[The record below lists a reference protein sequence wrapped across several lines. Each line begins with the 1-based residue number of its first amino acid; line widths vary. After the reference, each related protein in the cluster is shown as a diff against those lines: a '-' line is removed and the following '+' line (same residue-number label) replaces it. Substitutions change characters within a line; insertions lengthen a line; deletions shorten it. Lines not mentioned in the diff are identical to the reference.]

1 MFKFLLYKFG
11 HFISVKL
18 SKKNAYRLA
27 VFLADIH
34 RLVSKKDGDAV
45 TANLKIIAPDADRK
59 MIAVY
64 KKNIFRNF
72 AKYMV
77 DFFRFSTIQRPDIE
91 NDIEFSRLDIVDSA
105 LKKSKGVIVLTA
117 HIANWEL
124 GGIAMALLGYPIVCV
139 ALTHHNKKIN
149 DFFTKQR
156 ENKGFNVIPLGNA
169 AFRSLQALKRNKILA
184 LAGDRDFTQ
193 SGIVIDFFGKPT
205 IIPRGPAAF
214 SIKTGSPLLIAIL
227 LRKPNDKFSF
237 IYEGPITIEP
247 SGDEEKDIIELSKK
261 FIAVFE
267 RYIRKNPDQWL
278 MFRRFWEPVE
288 KDSCE

>member
-1 MFKFLLYKFG
+1 MLKFLLYKLG

-27 VFLADIH
+27 IFLADIH
-34 RLVSKKDGDAV
+34 CLISKRDRDAI
-45 TANLKIIAPDADRK
+45 TANLKIITPVADRK

-64 KKNIFRNF
+64 RKNIFRNF

-77 DFFRFSTIQRPDIE
+77 DFFRFSIIQKADIE
-91 NDIEFSRLDIVDSA
+91 NDIEFSGLDIVDSA

-139 ALTHHNKKIN
+139 ALTHRNKKIN
-149 DFFTKQR
+149 DFFIKQR
-156 ENKGFNVIPLGNA
+156 ENKGFSVIPLGNA
-169 AFRSLQALKRNKILA
+169 AFRSLQALKKNKVLA

-205 IIPRGPAAF
+205 IIPKGPAAF
-214 SIKTGSPLLIAIL
+214 SLKTGSPLLIGIL
-227 LRKPNDKFSF
+227 SRKPNDKFSF
-237 IYEGPITIEP
+237 VYEGPITIDA
-247 SGDEEKDIIELSKK
+247 SGDEEKDIIALSKK
-261 FIAVFE
+261 FVAVFE

-288 KDSCE
+288 KDACE